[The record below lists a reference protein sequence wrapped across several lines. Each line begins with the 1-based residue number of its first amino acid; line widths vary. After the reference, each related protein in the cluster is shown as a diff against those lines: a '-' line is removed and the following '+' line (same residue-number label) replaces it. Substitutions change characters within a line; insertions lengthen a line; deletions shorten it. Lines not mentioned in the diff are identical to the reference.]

1 MKETGIGA
9 AVPAGKFDRALNVI
23 EGNNNL
29 YELMGI
35 YIHFSFY
42 KKVCEADK
50 ARLEQTVERCVRAA
64 GGCAEELIH
73 IENEQ
78 AGLDTFLISMRQ
90 CQDKAYFYIEFYN
103 MSADRQRMEDMNRK
117 LMLTRDYLTLNGNM
131 MSEYRPAADMFRL
144 FWLNHEQTVEIYRMS
159 LEEWEQKMLCE
170 KRIKEEDKDI
180 FTAFCE
186 AMKKTEDIQGFKFG
200 SSIFT
205 NGERLET
212 YRIKLL
218 QRNYDGEDIIL
229 GMWSVIDDRTEKEF
243 ENYAEGAYVDSLTR
257 LLNKKTIT
265 EYAQRAVEGQDK
277 QLAIAVMDIDN
288 FKNVNDTY
296 GHLFG
301 DQVIKAVADVIK
313 KVIGGKGMAGRIG
326 GDEFMFILEEYE
338 DEINLRNYLR
348 SIKVNVA
355 ALFQDK
361 LGSNGLSCSIGV
373 SRSDVEGGEFKDLF
387 KTADKALYIAKQ
399 KGKNRYIIYK
409 KEMHGHLAGGDNTN
423 DMLDI
428 RKSYYSDA
436 DIRQMNRLLSDAVLQ
451 GSRTFAPLLEQMAH
465 TVLADRIVVF
475 WGKDKK
481 AAELVASYREAYVDT
496 IEEAVILEEEE
507 YLKGFRND
515 CCLVSNV
522 NALEYSIPSVYGLL
536 KRAGVF
542 SSMQYL
548 LRDADGTVRG
558 MVLAD
563 ECKAIRSFPKI
574 AVHIFENT
582 CEIIRGVLIRE
593 ENS

>member
-1 MKETGIGA
+1 MRETGIGA
-9 AVPAGKFDRALNVI
+9 VVPAGKFDKALNVI
-23 EGNNNL
+23 EGNNEL

-35 YIHFSFY
+35 YVHFSFY
-42 KKVCEADK
+42 KKVCGADK
-50 ARLEQTVERCVRAA
+50 EKLEQTVERCTRAA
-64 GGCAEELIH
+64 DGCADELIH
-73 IENEQ
+73 VENET
-78 AGLDTFLISMRQ
+78 GGYDTFLILMQECR
-90 CQDKAYFYIEFYN
+90 DKNYFYIEFYN
-103 MSADRQRMEDMNRK
+103 MAADKRRIEEMSRK
-117 LMLTRDYLTLNGNM
+117 LMLTRDYLTLNGNI
-131 MSEYRPAADMFRL
+131 MSEYHPADDIFRL
-144 FWLNHEQTVEIYRMS
+144 FWLNHEQTVEMYRMP
-159 LEEWEQKMLCE
+159 LAEWKQQMLREQ
-170 KRIKEEDKDI
+170 RIKEADKNI

-205 NGERLET
+205 NGEQPET

-218 QRNYDGEDIIL
+218 QRNYGGEDIIL
-229 GMWSVIDDRTEKEF
+229 GMWSVVNETAEKEY
-243 ENYAEGAYVDSLTR
+243 ENYVEGAYVDSLTR

-265 EYAQRAVEGQDK
+265 EYAQRAVEGREK

-301 DQVIKAVADVIK
+301 DQVIRAVADVIK
-313 KVIGGKGMAGRIG
+313 KVIGSKGMAGRIG
-326 GDEFMFILEEYE
+326 GDEFMFLLEEYE

-373 SRSDVEGGEFKDLF
+373 SRSDVDGGEFKDLF

-409 KEMHGHLAGGDNTN
+409 KELHGHLAAGDSNY

-436 DIRQMNRLLSDAVLQ
+436 DIRQMNRLLSDVVLQ
-451 GSRTFAPLLEQMAH
+451 GSGGFAPLLEKMAH
-465 TVLADRIVVF
+465 TVLVDRIAVF
-475 WGKDKK
+475 WGKDK
-481 AAELVASYREAYVDT
+481 ESVRLVASYKEEFVDT
-496 IEEAVILEEEE
+496 MVEEEILKE
-507 YLKGFRND
+507 EQYLEGFKHNR
-515 CCLVSNV
+515 CLISNI
-522 NALEYSIPSVYGLL
+522 NALEYSIPEVYGLL
-536 KRAGVF
+536 KKAGVF

-548 LRDADGTVRG
+548 LRDSEGKVRG

-563 ECKAIRSFPKI
+563 ECKAIHSFPKI
-574 AVHIFENT
+574 AVQVFENT

-593 ENS
+593 ENL